1 MARIKLGFLPKPNT
15 DHCDIY
21 ILEINDW
28 PIFYKN
34 CGAIVK
40 SAVFKQL
47 KDHCDNLIGY
57 NNEGVVSG
65 VAELKKDGNMKMWCP
80 KMFSDMIWVSSQLV
94 YDAITKA
101 SITDGVVVYGLL
113 TNYNAG
119 TATVIKY

>member
-1 MARIKLGFLPKPNT
+1 M
-15 DHCDIY
+15 
-21 ILEINDW
+21 
-28 PIFYKN
+28 
-34 CGAIVK
+34 
-40 SAVFKQL
+40 
-47 KDHCDNLIGY
+47 
-57 NNEGVVSG
+57 VSG

-80 KMFSDMIWVSSQLV
+80 KMFSDMIWVSSQLL